1 MTQREGSFLQNCLQD
16 IHLTT
21 LCCCPQELLDLSG
34 QLQNDVLKRA
44 DSAVN
49 SDIIFS
55 TYVKKCL
62 RTLNLCQLQQHPLFE
77 ARKLCFVMALLLYI
91 VK

>member
-1 MTQREGSFLQNCLQD
+1 MTQREESFLQNCLQD
-16 IHLTT
+16 IHLTI
-21 LCCCPQELLDLSG
+21 LCCCPQELLDLRG
-34 QLQNDVLKRA
+34 QLKNDVLERA

-62 RTLNLCQLQQHPLFE
+62 RILNLCQIQQRRLFE
-77 ARKLCFVMALLLYI
+77 ASKLCFVMALLLYI